1 MTKIRNYTKKNLHKE
16 RIKRTE
22 YMPETETTTKNELCT
37 TQQCLRPRPL
47 WQRVI
52 YPIIGGIFI
61 IVGIILWIMPVIP
74 GFPLIIIG
82 IPFVACFHPRLE
94 LWVRRQMHRIGHA
107 IKEKIKHKK

>member
-1 MTKIRNYTKKNLHKE
+1 
-16 RIKRTE
+16 
-22 YMPETETTTKNELCT
+22 MPESETQTKNEICT

-52 YPIIGGIFI
+52 YPIIGGILI
-61 IVGIILWIMPVIP
+61 IAGLICWVMPVIP

-82 IPFVACFHPRLE
+82 IPLVACFHPRIE

-107 IKEKIKHKK
+107 IMKKIKHKK